1 MHRASVEQ
9 GRTNE
14 QPWLWSHAC
23 HTRTH
28 ISIPHNT
35 RTHAAHHTGSNH
47 QSNWQS
53 YKPGLKCL
61 ARVRALVSG
70 CTEGVLKVDVTRES
84 TETDVPQESALVVLN
99 SEALRRA
106 AQLVVVRMIDCGVH
120 MQVCVWALMQV

>member
-1 MHRASVEQ
+1 
-9 GRTNE
+9 
-14 QPWLWSHAC
+14 
-23 HTRTH
+23 
-28 ISIPHNT
+28 
-35 RTHAAHHTGSNH
+35 
-47 QSNWQS
+47 
-53 YKPGLKCL
+53 
-61 ARVRALVSG
+61 LVSG